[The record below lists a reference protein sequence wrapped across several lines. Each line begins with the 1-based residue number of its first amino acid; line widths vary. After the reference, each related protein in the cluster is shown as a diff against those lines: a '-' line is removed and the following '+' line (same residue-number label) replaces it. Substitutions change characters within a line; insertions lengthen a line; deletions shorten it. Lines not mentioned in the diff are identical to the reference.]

1 MLQLAKLYQ
10 HLGFVFVFGFGF
22 VFTLGTKVIHMSIAE
37 QNFLLLLL
45 TRRHLVGFPS
55 FLFN

>member
-10 HLGFVFVFGFGF
+10 HLGFVFVFVF

-45 TRRHLVGFPS
+45 MRRHLVGFPS